1 MSHWDWAIIALL
13 NIPIIV
19 YGFYLGLKVRSSTDW
34 FLAGR
39 TLPWWL
45 VGVSMYATAID
56 SSDLV
61 ADSGE
66 VYNLGLTYFVINWVG
81 VVAGWL
87 IAGFFIVLPMYRRG
101 MYTNA
106 EYLEARF
113 GPAARVLSVLVQ
125 LQYRTA
131 VMAIIAYTAFLTLKI
146 VCGLDPS
153 AAWWGVVG
161 IAILASIYT
170 ALGGLRSVAITDSL
184 QFVVMLAAALIFW
197 GLVWGEVGGWEGT
210 REKLEAHDPEVAAEM
225 LHVGRDT
232 VERKAAGEAE
242 ADEPATEEA
251 EAVVKSPEGTG
262 ADAQPSP
269 DEAKRRFIEGYK
281 YNKAN
286 KKFERRSPAWMVV
299 LAFIIG
305 GIGYS
310 VVNHTQCM
318 RLLGSRSEWHLKM
331 SIFAAGL
338 ILVVMS
344 FFNLSMGVMGR
355 ALHPVV
361 GLLPD
366 GKNDAIYPFMVSELA
381 PEFLKGIVVAGI
393 LAAALSTFDSI
404 GSTLS
409 ALFTRDIYAR
419 FIVRDGDDN
428 HYLKVGRWV
437 TPLVIGGSFL
447 YIFPYD
453 FLGPGGMVHFFIS
466 ISSVFVV
473 PLLTLYL
480 MGRFTPVHRRSGVIG
495 LCAGGAYGLARLWID
510 SEGVYLAYFLTN
522 TYAAYSYSMLI
533 TAASM
538 VAVSLVLGWEKKGEL
553 RTVEEDGWLGRSQA
567 QARQLLDSQAEDASG
582 SLLPAVLALLVL
594 ALGCILSFVIFW

>member
-13 NIPIIV
+13 NIPVIV
-19 YGFYLGLKVRSSTDW
+19 YGFYLGLKVRSSADW
-34 FLAGR
+34 CLAGR

-61 ADSGE
+61 GDSGE
-66 VYNLGLTYFVINWVG
+66 TYNTGLSFFVMNWVG
-81 VVAGWL
+81 VVAGWM
-87 IAGFFIVLPMYRRG
+87 IAGFFIALPMYRRG
-101 MYTNA
+101 MFTNA

-146 VCGLDPS
+146 VCGLDPG

-184 QFVVMLAAALIFW
+184 LFVVLLGAALICW
-197 GLVWGEVGGWEGT
+197 GVVWGAVGGWEGT

-225 LHVGRDT
+225 LHVGHDT
-232 VERKAAGEAE
+232 VERKA
-242 ADEPATEEA
+242 
-251 EAVVKSPEGTG
+251 VIKFWEGTG
-262 ADAQPSP
+262 ADAQPDP
-269 DEAKRRFIEGYK
+269 HQAKRLHIEGFK
-281 YNKAN
+281 YNKE
-286 KKFERRSPAWMVV
+286 KKRYERRSPVWLVI
-299 LAFIIG
+299 LAFIIL

-318 RLLGSRSEWHLKM
+318 RLLGARSEWHLKM
-331 SIFAAGL
+331 SVFAAGL

-361 GLLPD
+361 DLLPG

-381 PEFLKGIVVAGI
+381 PEFLKGVVVAGI
-393 LAAALSTFDSI
+393 LAAALSTVDSI

-437 TPLVIGGSFL
+437 TPLV
-447 YIFPYD
+447 
-453 FLGPGGMVHFFIS
+453 
-466 ISSVFVV
+466 
-473 PLLTLYL
+473 
-480 MGRFTPVHRRSGVIG
+480 
-495 LCAGGAYGLARLWID
+495 
-510 SEGVYLAYFLTN
+510 
-522 TYAAYSYSMLI
+522 
-533 TAASM
+533 
-538 VAVSLVLGWEKKGEL
+538 
-553 RTVEEDGWLGRSQA
+553 
-567 QARQLLDSQAEDASG
+567 
-582 SLLPAVLALLVL
+582 
-594 ALGCILSFVIFW
+594 

>member
-13 NIPIIV
+13 NIPVIV

-61 ADSGE
+61 GDSGE
-66 VYNLGLTYFVINWVG
+66 TYNVGLSFFVMNWVG
-81 VVAGWL
+81 VVAGWM
-87 IAGFFIVLPMYRRG
+87 IAGFFIALPMYRRG
-101 MYTNA
+101 MFTNA

-131 VMAIIAYTAFLTLKI
+131 VMAIIAYTAYLTLKI

-225 LHVGRDT
+225 LHVGHDT
-232 VERKAAGEAE
+232 VERKEVVNRTGPGAG
-242 ADEPATEEA
+242 
-251 EAVVKSPEGTG
+251 
-262 ADAQPSP
+262 P
-269 DEAKRRFIEGYK
+269 DPHEAKARFIEGYK
-281 YNKAN
+281 YNKETES
-286 KKFERRSPAWMVV
+286 FERRSPVWLVV
-299 LAFIIG
+299 LAFIIL

-331 SIFAAGL
+331 SVFAAGL

-361 GLLPD
+361 DLLPG

-453 FLGPGGMVHFFIS
+453 FLAEGMVSYFLS

-480 MGRFTPVHRRSGVIG
+480 MGRFTPVHRRSGVVG
-495 LCAGGAYGLARLWID
+495 LCVGGAYGLARLWID
-510 SEGVYLAYFLTN
+510 SQGVYLAFFLTN
-522 TYAAYSYSMLI
+522 KYAAYSYSMLI

-553 RTVEEDGWLGRSQA
+553 RTVEVDGWLGRSQE
-567 QARQLLDSQAEDASG
+567 QARHELSASQSGEAS
-582 SLLPAVLALLVL
+582 SSRLPAVLALLVL

>member
-1 MSHWDWAIIALL
+1 M
-13 NIPIIV
+13 
-19 YGFYLGLKVRSSTDW
+19 
-34 FLAGR
+34 
-39 TLPWWL
+39 
-45 VGVSMYATAID
+45 
-56 SSDLV
+56 
-61 ADSGE
+61 
-66 VYNLGLTYFVINWVG
+66 
-81 VVAGWL
+81 
-87 IAGFFIVLPMYRRG
+87 
-101 MYTNA
+101 
-106 EYLEARF
+106 
-113 GPAARVLSVLVQ
+113 LSVLVQ

-131 VMAIIAYTAFLTLKI
+131 VMAIIAYTAYLTLDI
-146 VCGLDPS
+146 VCGLGS
-153 AAWWGVVG
+153 YAWWGVIG

-184 QFVVMLAAALIFW
+184 QFVVMLAAALLFW

-225 LHVGRDT
+225 LHVGHDT
-232 VERKAAGEAE
+232 VERKA
-242 ADEPATEEA
+242 
-251 EAVVKSPEGTG
+251 VVKFSEGTG
-262 ADAQPSP
+262 ADAQPDP
-269 DEAKRRFIEGYK
+269 HEAKRMYIEGFK
-281 YNKAN
+281 YNKE
-286 KKFERRSPAWMVV
+286 KKRYERRSPVWLVV
-299 LAFIIG
+299 LAFIIL

-331 SIFAAGL
+331 SVFAAGL

-361 GLLPD
+361 DLLPG

-447 YIFPYD
+447 YIFPRD
-453 FLGPGGMVHFFIS
+453 FLAEGMVSYFLS

-480 MGRFTPVHRRSGVIG
+480 MGRFTSVHRRSGVIG
-495 LCAGGAYGLARLWID
+495 LCVGGAYGLARLWID
-510 SEGVYLAYFLTN
+510 SEGVYLPYFLTN

-553 RTVEEDGWLGRSQA
+553 RTVEVDGWLGRSQE
-567 QARQLLDSQAEDASG
+567 QARQLLVSQPGEAS
-582 SLLPAVLALLVL
+582 SSRLPVVLALLVL

>member
-13 NIPIIV
+13 NIPVIV
-19 YGFYLGLKVRSSTDW
+19 YGFYLGLKVRSSADW

-61 ADSGE
+61 GDSGE
-66 VYNLGLTYFVINWVG
+66 TYNTGLSFFVMNWVG
-81 VVAGWL
+81 VVAGWM
-87 IAGFFIVLPMYRRG
+87 IAGFFIALPMYRRG
-101 MYTNA
+101 MFTNA

-146 VCGLDPS
+146 VCGLDPG

-225 LHVGRDT
+225 LHVGHDT
-232 VERKAAGEAE
+232 VERKA
-242 ADEPATEEA
+242 
-251 EAVVKSPEGTG
+251 VIKFWEGTG
-262 ADAQPSP
+262 ADAQPDP
-269 DEAKRRFIEGYK
+269 HQAKRLHIEGFK
-281 YNKAN
+281 YNKE
-286 KKFERRSPAWMVV
+286 KKRYERRSPVWLVI
-299 LAFIIG
+299 LAFIIL

-318 RLLGSRSEWHLKM
+318 RLLGARSEWHLKM
-331 SIFAAGL
+331 SVFAAGL

-361 GLLPD
+361 DLLPG

-381 PEFLKGIVVAGI
+381 PEFLKGVVVAGI

-447 YIFPYD
+447 YIFPRD
-453 FLGPGGMVHFFIS
+453 FLAEGMVSYFLS

-495 LCAGGAYGLARLWID
+495 LCVGGAYGLARLWFD
-510 SEGVYLAYFLTN
+510 SGHIYLPYFLSN
-522 TYAAYSYSMLI
+522 KYAAYSYSMLI
-533 TAASM
+533 TAVSM
-538 VAVSLVLGWEKKGEL
+538 VVASLAFGWEKKGEL
-553 RTVEEDGWLGRSQA
+553 RTVEVDGWLGRSQKE
-567 QARQLLDSQAEDASG
+567 ARQSLASHQAEKTSA
-582 SLLPAVLALLVL
+582 SLLPAVLAALVL

>member
-61 ADSGE
+61 GDSGE
-66 VYNLGLTYFVINWVG
+66 TYNVGLSFFVMNWVG
-81 VVAGWL
+81 VVAGWM
-87 IAGFFIVLPMYRRG
+87 IAGFFIALPMYRRG
-101 MYTNA
+101 MFTNA

-131 VMAIIAYTAFLTLKI
+131 VMAIIAYTAFLTLDI
-146 VCGLDPS
+146 VCGLGS
-153 AAWWGVVG
+153 YAWWGVIG

-225 LHVGRDT
+225 LHVGHDT
-232 VERKAAGEAE
+232 VERK
-242 ADEPATEEA
+242 D
-251 EAVVKSPEGTG
+251 VVKNSEGTG
-262 ADAQPSP
+262 PGAGP
-269 DEAKRRFIEGYK
+269 DPHVAKARFLEGYK
-281 YNKAN
+281 YNKETRRY
-286 KKFERRSPAWMVV
+286 ERRSPVWLVV
-299 LAFIIG
+299 LAFIIL

-331 SIFAAGL
+331 SVFAAGL

-361 GLLPD
+361 DLLPG

-453 FLGPGGMVHFFIS
+453 FLAEGMVSYFLS

-480 MGRFTPVHRRSGVIG
+480 MGRFTPVHRRSGVVG
-495 LCAGGAYGLARLWID
+495 LCVGGAYGLARLWID
-510 SEGVYLAYFLTN
+510 SQGAYLAFFLTN
-522 TYAAYSYSMLI
+522 KYAAYSYSLLI

-553 RTVEEDGWLGRSQA
+553 RTVEVDGWLGRSQE
-567 QARQLLDSQAEDASG
+567 QARHELSASQHGEAS
-582 SLLPAVLALLVL
+582 SSRLPAVLALLVL

>member
-1 MSHWDWAIIALL
+1 LSHWDWAIIALL
-13 NIPIIV
+13 NIPVIV
-19 YGFYLGLKVRSSTDW
+19 YGFYLGLKVRSSADW

-61 ADSGE
+61 GDSGE
-66 VYNLGLTYFVINWVG
+66 TYNVGLSFFVMNWVG
-81 VVAGWL
+81 VVAGWI
-87 IAGFFIVLPMYRRG
+87 IAGFFIALPMYRRG
-101 MYTNA
+101 MFTNA

-210 REKLEAHDPEVAAEM
+210 REKLKAHDPEVAAEM
-225 LHVGRDT
+225 LQVGHDT
-232 VERKAAGEAE
+232 VERKA
-242 ADEPATEEA
+242 
-251 EAVVKSPEGTG
+251 VVKFWEG
-262 ADAQPSP
+262 ADGETQPDP
-269 DEAKRRFIEGYK
+269 HQAKRLYIEGYK
-281 YNKAN
+281 YNKE
-286 KKFERRSPAWMVV
+286 KKRFERRSPVWLVI
-299 LAFIIG
+299 LAFTIL

-318 RLLGSRSEWHLKM
+318 RLLGARSEWHLKM
-331 SIFAAGL
+331 SVWAAGL

-361 GLLPD
+361 DLLPG
-366 GKNDAIYPFMVSELA
+366 GKNDAIYPFLVSELA
-381 PEFLKGIVVAGI
+381 PEFLKGVVVAGI

-419 FIVRDGDDN
+419 FIVRDGDDD

-447 YIFPYD
+447 YIFPRD
-453 FLGPGGMVHFFIS
+453 FLSEGMVSFFLS

-510 SEGVYLAYFLTN
+510 SHHIYLSYFLTN
-522 TYAAYSYSMLI
+522 KYAAYSYSMLI

-538 VAVSLVLGWEKKGEL
+538 VLASLVFGWEKKGEL
-553 RTVEEDGWLGRSQA
+553 RAVEVDGWLGRSQA
-567 QARQLLDSQAEDASG
+567 EARALQDLEVGQAGDGGIGKTEIVPSATST
-582 SLLPAVLALLVL
+582 SLLPAVLAALVL
-594 ALGCILSFVIFW
+594 ALGCILSFVVFW

>member
-1 MSHWDWAIIALL
+1 MSNWDWGLIALL
-13 NIPIIV
+13 NLPIIL

-45 VGVSMYATAID
+45 VGISMYATAID

-61 ADSGE
+61 GDSGE
-66 VYNLGLTYFVINWVG
+66 TYNLGLSFFVINWVG
-81 VVAGWL
+81 VVAGWC

-131 VMAIIAYTAFLTLKI
+131 VLAIIAYTAFLTLDI
-146 VCGLDPS
+146 VCGWGYY
-153 AAWWGVVG
+153 AAWWGVIG

-170 ALGGLRSVAITDSL
+170 ALGGLRSVAITDTL

-225 LHVGRDT
+225 LHVGHDT
-232 VERKAAGEAE
+232 VDRK
-242 ADEPATEEA
+242 DVVQYSKATG
-251 EAVVKSPEGTG
+251 V
-262 ADAQPSP
+262 DAQPDP
-269 DEAKRRFIEGYK
+269 VETKGRLIEGYK
-281 YNKAN
+281 YNKEK
-286 KKFERRSPAWMVV
+286 KKFERRSPAWLVA
-299 LAFIIG
+299 LAFIIL
-305 GIGYS
+305 GIGYA

-318 RLLGSRSEWHLKM
+318 RLLGSRSEWDLKM
-331 SIFAAGL
+331 SVFAAGF

-355 ALHPVV
+355 ALHPVAD
-361 GLLPD
+361 LLPD
-366 GKNDAIYPFMVSELA
+366 GKRDAIYPFMVSELA
-381 PEFLKGIVVAGI
+381 PVGLKGIVVAGI

-428 HYLKVGRWV
+428 HYLKVGRWA
-437 TPLVIGGSFL
+437 TPLVIGASFL

-453 FLGPGGMVHFFIS
+453 FLDKGMVSFFIS

-495 LCAGGAYGLARLWID
+495 LCVGGAYGLARLAIE
-510 SEGVYLAYFLTN
+510 SQHVYLPFFLTN
-522 TYAAYSYSMLI
+522 KYAAYSYSMLI

-538 VAVSLVLGWEKKGEL
+538 VAVSLALGWEKKGEL
-553 RTVEEDGWLGRSQA
+553 RTVEEDGWLCRSRA
-567 QARQLLDSQAEDASG
+567 EARQLLDSQAEEASG

-594 ALGCILSFVIFW
+594 ALGCLLSFVIFW

>member
-1 MSHWDWAIIALL
+1 MSHWDWVIVALL
-13 NIPIIV
+13 NIPVIV
-19 YGFYLGLKVRSSTDW
+19 YGFYLGLKVRSSADW

-39 TLPWWL
+39 SLPWWL

-61 ADSGE
+61 GDSGE
-66 VYNLGLTYFVINWVG
+66 TYNVGLSFFVMNWVG
-81 VVAGWL
+81 VVAGWI
-87 IAGFFIVLPMYRRG
+87 IAGFFIALPMYRRG
-101 MYTNA
+101 MFTNA

-197 GLVWGEVGGWEGT
+197 ALVWGEVGGWEGT
-210 REKLEAHDPEVAAEM
+210 RQKLEAHDPEVAAEM
-225 LHVGRDT
+225 LQVGHDT
-232 VERKAAGEAE
+232 VERKA
-242 ADEPATEEA
+242 
-251 EAVVKSPEGTG
+251 VVKFWEG
-262 ADAQPSP
+262 ADGETQPDP
-269 DEAKRRFIEGYK
+269 HQAKRLYIEGYK
-281 YNKAN
+281 YNKE
-286 KKFERRSPAWMVV
+286 KKRFERRSPVWLVI
-299 LAFIIG
+299 LAFTIL

-331 SIFAAGL
+331 SVWAAGL

-361 GLLPD
+361 DLLPG

-381 PEFLKGIVVAGI
+381 PELLKGVVVAGI

-409 ALFTRDIYAR
+409 ALFTRDIYSR
-419 FIVRDGDDN
+419 FITRDGDDD

-447 YIFPYD
+447 YIFPRD
-453 FLGPGGMVHFFIS
+453 FLAEGMVSFFLS

-510 SEGVYLAYFLTN
+510 SQGVYLAFFLTN
-522 TYAAYSYSMLI
+522 KYAAYSYSMLF

-538 VAVSLVLGWEKKGEL
+538 VVVSLVLICFMSCFEPRWINF
-553 RTVEEDGWLGRSQA
+553 VWLVNCRWMK
-567 QARQLLDSQAEDASG
+567 LLSKREWSH
-582 SLLPAVLALLVL
+582 
-594 ALGCILSFVIFW
+594 